1 MQWKQMLIK
10 YLVSSK
16 QLIIVY
22 SPGRYRS
29 GQRNMRDPIHE
40 NLSTSFVNIEALVK
54 YLRRLQ
60 FVGKVRIELSSYEA
74 EIVFTAGHRL
84 RARDL
89 DHITG
94 RETRG
99 MRALEQIFTRSQ
111 EPCGRIDVISG
122 STGDVQR
129 DVFIDETIVINARNS
144 VTGLG
149 DRRVISGR
157 ASSTIK
163 LSGDWPILLQLLSEL
178 IAAIDDE
185 TAKVPLDF
193 ESAFKGACRRLSLQY
208 PFLDPASDVVK
219 YVSGH
224 LTVKGYVDP
233 ELLTVA
239 MGEVLYCILARLR
252 RVPRLSSVFHASRR
266 SVISLALARKK
277 EYDRFLITKQ
287 VERLIGG

>member
-1 MQWKQMLIK
+1 
-10 YLVSSK
+10 
-16 QLIIVY
+16 
-22 SPGRYRS
+22 
-29 GQRNMRDPIHE
+29 MRDPIHE